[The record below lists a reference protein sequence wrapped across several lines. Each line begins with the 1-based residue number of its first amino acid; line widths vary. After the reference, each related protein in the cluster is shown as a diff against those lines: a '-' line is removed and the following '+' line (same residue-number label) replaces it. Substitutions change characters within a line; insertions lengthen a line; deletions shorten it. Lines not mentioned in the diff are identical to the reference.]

1 MSFDPTKPVNSSKIV
16 AAELRSQFTGLNDR
30 ISTIPVGPQ
39 GIPGSPGAQGDT
51 GPQGVVGAPGADG
64 AQGAQGDAGVEGAQG
79 PEGDQGVPGATG
91 PQGPAG
97 PATETDPIFTASA
110 AAQFVA
116 GDKAKLDSAL
126 QSVVLT
132 GHNVSELTNDA
143 GYYAGNGSAF
153 ATAAQGAAADAAF
166 HTISNP
172 QSQQEVDTQPFY
184 RPAALLGRVNG
195 GMPITAGG
203 VWGGISLGTPNGSNA
218 NICVIDTDINGGTR
232 FSVYQSC
239 QFNVGLG
246 TVFMYDN
253 WGLKDGY
260 GNPFAT
266 QAWVGSQ
273 GFVTNL
279 ASHNV
284 SELANDAGYL
294 NDISTRTAG
303 AVASLTGH
311 NVSEL
316 TNDAGY
322 LTGAYG
328 PANPGYWAGT
338 PPATLAEAIDRLAAS
353 VSGNGATPVG

>member
-1 MSFDPTKPVNSSKIV
+1 MPTFNPNEPQNGETVDADVLRNQFNSLKDLIDIV
-16 AAELRSQFTGLNDR
+16 
-30 ISTIPVGPQ
+30 PVGPA
-39 GIPGSPGAQGDT
+39 GPPGPDGPAGPAGAPGAQGPD
-51 GPQGVVGAPGADG
+51 GVQGDAGVQGDQGSQGEDG
-64 AQGAQGDAGVEGAQG
+64 AQGAKGDQGADGANGV
-79 PEGDQGVPGATG
+79 QGVPGDTG

-97 PATETDPIFTASA
+97 PATESDPIFAASA

-116 GDKAKLDSAL
+116 GDKATLDSAL

-132 GHNVSELTNDA
+132 GHNVSELANDA

-266 QAWVGSQ
+266 QAWVGTQ

-284 SELANDAGYL
+284 SELN
-294 NDISTRTAG
+294 
-303 AVASLTGH
+303 
-311 NVSEL
+311 
-316 TNDAGY
+316 NDAGY
-322 LTGAYG
+322 LTPKTTADGTY
-328 PANPGYWAGT
+328 PVANDGVTSGQ
-338 PPATLAEAIDRLAAS
+338 LASITIANSLITGVTVL
-353 VSGNGATPVG
+353 P

>member
-1 MSFDPTKPVNSSKIV
+1 MFDPTKPVNSSKIV
-16 AAELRSQFTGLNDR
+16 AAELRSQFIGLNDR

-51 GPQGVVGAPGADG
+51 GPQGVAGAPGADG

-79 PEGDQGVPGATG
+79 PEGDQGVPGDTG
-91 PQGPAG
+91 PQGLPGQDGNTLPEA
-97 PATETDPIFTASA
+97 DPIFAASA

-132 GHNVSELTNDA
+132 GHNVSELANDA

-172 QSQQEVDTQPFY
+172 QSQQEVDSQPFY

-218 NICVIDTDINGGTR
+218 NICVVDNDINGGTR

-239 QFNVGLG
+239 QFNVGFG
-246 TVFMYDN
+246 TVFMFDN

-284 SELANDAGYL
+284 SEL
-294 NDISTRTAG
+294 
-303 AVASLTGH
+303 
-311 NVSEL
+311 

-322 LTGAYG
+322 LTGAYS
-328 PANPGYWAGT
+328 PANPGNWAGT
-338 PPATLAEAIDRLAAS
+338 PPTTLAEAIDRLATA
-353 VSGNGATPVG
+353 VSGNGATPVL